1 MKTPLEP
8 LFRLCPPLPTR
19 ALLATAVALGLAL
32 VPTGAYAASVFLNGV
47 NIDGVTGQKFENCT
61 VELDAN
67 GNILITAKGYQ
78 VQTVSPTKPG
88 PSAESGP
95 VSKRYFLVSETNA
108 PGMAQ
113 YDIDVFVNAV
123 WIKRISHEDP
133 QTVLEIGRHLKKGK
147 NVIHFTAT
155 KNVGSARRSTSPQH
169 YLKIIIGEGNIGGNN
184 VMIDNALL
192 EYSRNASEMKNY
204 SDDFEV
210 KGR

>member
-1 MKTPLEP
+1 MKT
-8 LFRLCPPLPTR
+8 RN
-19 ALLATAVALGLAL
+19 LLAVALASLVVPSAAL
-32 VPTGAYAASVFLNGV
+32 AASVFLNGV
-47 NIDGVTGQKFENCT
+47 NIDGVTGQKFENVT
-61 VELDAN
+61 VVIDDK
-67 GNILITAKGYQ
+67 GNVLITAKGYQ
-78 VQTVSPTKPG
+78 VQTVNPTATTTPA
-88 PSAESGP
+88 AESGP
-95 VSKRYFLVSETNA
+95 VTRRYFLVSESNA

-133 QTVLEIGRHLKKGK
+133 QTVLEISRHLKKGK

-184 VMIDNALL
+184 VMIDNALV
-192 EYSRNASEMKNY
+192 EYTRTAAEMKNF
-204 SDDFEV
+204 SDDFEI